1 MEPGLRHP
9 RTPSTSATGSTS
21 PSSPREHAI
30 AQLREWLRLRAEFH
44 TRSDP
49 RLPSHAPGGG
59 LPTPEPIAM
68 PCPPSMRRAT
78 YRRLIRLHERLRVR
92 LAQLPQRGL
101 PSLQRKRLTTQ
112 FRNRLRRIRR
122 RLGLPEREP
131 RRRTW
136 YRPAL
141 AAEFLRVSPRMVL
154 RWEAA
159 GLLPS
164 GRTPGGHRR
173 FHHRDLLRLRGTR
186 RP

>member
-1 MEPGLRHP
+1 
-9 RTPSTSATGSTS
+9 
-21 PSSPREHAI
+21 
-30 AQLREWLRLRAEFH
+30 
-44 TRSDP
+44 
-49 RLPSHAPGGG
+49 
-59 LPTPEPIAM
+59 M
-68 PCPPSMRRAT
+68 PCPPRMRRAT
-78 YRRLIRLHERLRVR
+78 YRRLVRIHERLRVR
-92 LAQLPQRGL
+92 LAHLPQRGL
-101 PSLQRKRLTTQ
+101 PSLERKRLDTQ

-122 RLGLPEREP
+122 RLGLPEP

-141 AAEFLRVSPRMVL
+141 AAEVLGVSTRTVL

-173 FHHRDLLRLRGTR
+173 FHHRDLVRLRVTR